1 MKGLVIWA
9 QSNCRSMMGVYAALK
24 KSTEYPVV
32 IALWHY
38 PKEGC
43 QNLRDKVGFKSDEF
57 GEVEMIPVGE
67 SWEAGKKILD
77 DHLGFSHLFAVY
89 QGSSNFRR
97 LITEA
102 KKRGEK
108 VGIVSE
114 APCNMTP
121 GWKGW
126 LKEHVYLPFVLPWK
140 IRKVVKAA
148 EFILNLS
155 GDDTKPM
162 ERIGW
167 PKKKIIP
174 FGYYSPPIPGSKCV
188 ARTTNKDFH
197 ILVTGIMTWH
207 RAPDVVLEALSIL
220 KAKGVSFKATF
231 TQKGPL
237 LESLKARAAA
247 EGLDVDFP
255 GFLPMEDLIRLYET
269 CSVYVA
275 AGRAEPWGMRLN
287 DAVQCGAPIA
297 VSSGMGGRKMVDEYG
312 CGFVFERDNAEDLA
326 RQLKRM
332 IEDETYYRNCA
343 SKATE
348 AARQISPEVKAVN
361 LKDLLEKTLQESKV

>member
-24 KSTEYPVV
+24 KSVEYPVV

-38 PKEGC
+38 PVEGC
-43 QNLRDKVGFKSDEF
+43 QNLRDKVGFTSAEF
-57 GEVEMIPVGE
+57 GEIEMLPVGE
-67 SWEAGKKILD
+67 SREAGLKILD
-77 DHLGFSHLFAVY
+77 EHPGYAHLFGVY
-89 QGSSNFRR
+89 QGSPNFRF
-97 LITEA
+97 LIGEA
-102 KKRGEK
+102 KRRGEK
-108 VGIVSE
+108 VGVVSE
-114 APCNMTP
+114 APCNMRP

-126 LKEHVYLPFVLPWK
+126 LKEKVYLPFVLPWK
-140 IRKVVKAA
+140 IRSVVKAA

-155 GDDTKPM
+155 GDDPKPM
-162 ERIGW
+162 VRIGW
-167 PKKKIIP
+167 PREKIIP
-174 FGYYSPPIPGSKCV
+174 CGYYSPPIPGSACV
-188 ARTTNKDFH
+188 KRTTNKDFH

-207 RAPDVVLEALSIL
+207 RAPDVVLEALAIL
-220 KAKGVSFKATF
+220 KAKGQSVKATF
-231 TQKGPL
+231 TQEGPL

-247 EGLDVDFP
+247 EGLNVDFP

-297 VSSGMGGRKMVDEYG
+297 VSSGMGGRKLVDDYG
-312 CGFVFERDNAEDLA
+312 CGFVFECDNAEDLA

-332 IEDETYYRNCA
+332 IE
-343 SKATE
+343 SKAHYLE
-348 AARQISPEVKAVN
+348 CAEKAFVAAHEIMPFKKAEK
-361 LKDLLEKTLQESKV
+361 LKDVLEKYFI